1 MTAILG
7 SYCRSG
13 TDGLYNYYKEEV
25 VMDYK
30 KAAADILKL
39 AGGEKNVSS
48 VSHCMTRLR
57 FVLKDETKA
66 DTAALKK
73 LDIVQSIVSKNGQ
86 YQVVIG
92 TNVGKVYDEIQKLG
106 DFKAGGTV
114 KTEEKGIWNK
124 IIGAITAIFQPI
136 IPAICGAGMIK
147 AILAILTACHLLDAS
162 SQTYVLLTMV
172 ADTAFYFLPIF
183 LAVSSA
189 KVFGCSPYLAA
200 VMGGILL
207 HPTFTGLVAAGEAV
221 SLWGIPVRLVSYGSA
236 VVPPVLIV
244 WIMSYIEKYAKKW
257 IPGAVQVFMVPLVT
271 FMITAPI
278 ALCAAGPLGS
288 YIGDLL
294 YMLFN
299 FLSSRA
305 SWLIPFLMGT
315 FAPLLVMTG
324 MHYSIVPVALAEFA
338 SLGYMTI
345 LSPGM
350 LASNIA
356 QATATLFV
364 GLKTKNAKL
373 RQTAYSSSMTA
384 YFGITEPAMYGV
396 TLPLKKPLIC
406 AMIGGGV
413 AGLWAGLSHMRTY
426 ASATAGLLAFPVYI
440 CDDMSNV
447 RNAVICV
454 VISVVV
460 TAIAS
465 MIIKFDDPVDEEAQ
479 EEEEKTIQT
488 AGADSRSI
496 TIASP
501 MKGEAISLSEVK
513 DEVFSKKVVGNG
525 AAVIPSEG
533 KVYAP
538 VDGTVEAVFDTK
550 HAIGLKD
557 SHGVEILIHVGMDT
571 VELGGKFFT
580 SHVASGDRIQKG
592 QLLLE
597 FDMEEIRKA
606 GYDLTTPVV
615 VSNTDAYTDILTVKS
630 KKIVP
635 GEMLLTV
642 LV

>member
-1 MTAILG
+1 
-7 SYCRSG
+7 
-13 TDGLYNYYKEEV
+13 
-25 VMDYK
+25 MDYK
-30 KAAADILKL
+30 KTAADILKL
-39 AGGEKNVSS
+39 VGGEKNVNG

-57 FVLKDETKA
+57 FVLNDETKA
-66 DTAALKK
+66 DTKAIER
-73 LDIVQSIVSKNGQ
+73 LDGVQGVVVKNGQ

-92 TNVGKVYDEIQKLG
+92 MNVGKVYDEIQKLG
-106 DFKAGGTV
+106 HFSDQGGM
-114 KTEEKGIWNK
+114 KTEEKGIGNK
-124 IIGAITAIFQPI
+124 IVGAITAIFQPI

-147 AILAILTACHLLDAS
+147 AVLAILIALGAMSTE
-162 SQTYVLLTMV
+162 SQTYILLTMV
-172 ADTAFYFLPIF
+172 ADAGFYFLPIYLSF
-183 LAVSSA
+183 SAA

-200 VMGGILL
+200 VMGAILL
-207 HPTFTGLVAAGEAV
+207 HPTFTGLVTAGEAV
-221 SLWGIPVRLVSYGSA
+221 SFWGIPVRLFDYGSA
-236 VVPPVLIV
+236 VVPPVLIT

-294 YMLFN
+294 YMLFT

-338 SLGYMTI
+338 SVGYMTI

-356 QATATLFV
+356 QATATLYV
-364 GLKTKNAKL
+364 GLKTKNKKL
-373 RQTAYSSSMTA
+373 KQTAFSSSLTV

-396 TLPLKKPLIC
+396 TLPLKKPLIS
-406 AMIGGGV
+406 AMIGGGI

-447 RNAVICV
+447 VNAVICV
-454 VISVVV
+454 IISIAA
-460 TAIAS
+460 TAIVS
-465 MIIKFDDPVDEEAQ
+465 LILKFDDVPEEDAAPAAEPEKLQEQPASQISIGSPVN
-479 EEEEKTIQT
+479 
-488 AGADSRSI
+488 GR
-496 TIASP
+496 
-501 MKGEAISLSEVK
+501 AIPLSETK
-513 DEVFSKKVVGNG
+513 DEVFSKGIVGKG
-525 AAVIPSEG
+525 IAFLPSEG

-538 VDGTVEAVFDTK
+538 VDGSVEAVFDTK

-557 SHGVEILIHVGMDT
+557 KNGVEILIHVGMDT
-571 VELGGKFFT
+571 VELGGKFYT
-580 SHVASGDRIQKG
+580 AHVEQGDAVEKG

-597 FDMEEIRKA
+597 FDMEQIREA
-606 GYDLTTPVV
+606 GYDLTTPMV
-615 VSNTDAYTDILTVKS
+615 VSNSDAYTDILAVES
-630 KKIVP
+630 KEVAQ
-635 GEMLLTV
+635 GETV
-642 LV
+642 LSILK

>member
-1 MTAILG
+1 
-7 SYCRSG
+7 
-13 TDGLYNYYKEEV
+13 
-25 VMDYK
+25 MDYK
-30 KAAADILKL
+30 KLAADILKL
-39 AGGEKNVSS
+39 VGGEKNVAG

-57 FVLKDETKA
+57 FVLNDEAKA
-66 DTAALKK
+66 DTAKVKK
-73 LDIVQSIVSKNGQ
+73 LNGVQGVVSKNGQ

-106 DFKAGGTV
+106 SFKSQGAANAEGGL
-114 KTEEKGIWNK
+114 GNR

-147 AILAILTACHLLDAS
+147 AILAILVALKAMDSTA
-162 SQTYVLLTMV
+162 QTYVLLNMV

-183 LAVSSA
+183 LAVSAA
-189 KVFGCSPYLAA
+189 KVFRCSAYLAA
-200 VMGGILL
+200 VMGAILL
-207 HPTFTGLVAAGEAV
+207 HPTFSGLVAAGEAV
-221 SLWGIPVRLVSYGSA
+221 TFWGIPVRLVSYSSA

-244 WIMSYIEKYAKKW
+244 WIMSYVEKYAKKI

-271 FMITAPI
+271 FMITAPV

-294 YMLFN
+294 YMLFT
-299 FLSSRA
+299 FLSSKA

-356 QATATLFV
+356 QATATLYV
-364 GLKTKNAKL
+364 GLKTRNAKL
-373 RQTAYSSSMTA
+373 KQTAFSSSMTA

-447 RNAVICV
+447 VNAVICV
-454 VISVVV
+454 VISIVV
-460 TAIAS
+460 TMLACVF
-465 MIIKFDDPVDEEAQ
+465 IKFDDPVDEEDVQPLA
-479 EEEEKTIQT
+479 EDKKERTSEGRKLTVDAPI
-488 AGADSRSI
+488 
-496 TIASP
+496 
-501 MKGEAISLSEVK
+501 KGRAIPLSEVR
-513 DEVFSKKVVGNG
+513 DEVFSKCVVGKG
-525 AAVIPSEG
+525 AAIIPAEG

-550 HAIGLKD
+550 HAIGLK
-557 SHGVEILIHVGMDT
+557 SAEGMEILIHVGMDT
-571 VELGGKFFT
+571 VELEGKYYT
-580 SHVASGDRIQKG
+580 AHVAQGDAIQKG

-597 FDMEEIRKA
+597 FDMEQIQKA
-606 GYDLTTPVV
+606 GYDVTTPVV
-615 VSNTDAYTDILTVKS
+615 ISNTDAYMEILAAENKDVDTGDRL
-630 KKIVP
+630 I
-635 GEMLLTV
+635 TV
-642 LV
+642 LA